1 MWAVKLG
8 RFFSVVMIIFLIW
21 FTYKEYK
28 NPETPQLYT
37 MRVASFI
44 AKNEDLHIPIW
55 DIQYVGSSFQSD
67 PMYPEKYK
75 NGNTQ
80 NKNGNVVYLY
90 YAADAKKGDKYVRV
104 YCRLYSDKFT
114 PKDPELQGNSNFG
127 YDDSIVT
134 GIVYEGDEPCPYPA
148 TAEVEIYNL
157 TAQAEMDNYPDTNH
171 MEVMNPDNLR
181 YVDSVSYNNE
191 DCYHFWVNIPVT
203 VKPDYTYEKISYDSP
218 YNVYI
223 GKETGNFY
231 PVSIGDSIDD
241 AMNTLADAWSDYVS

>member
-75 NGNTQ
+75 NGNSK

-90 YAADAKKGDKYVRV
+90 YAADAKKGDEYVRV

-114 PKDPELQGNSNFG
+114 PQDPELRGNSNFG

-134 GIVYEGDEPCPYPA
+134 GIVYEGDEPCPYPIA
-148 TAEVEIYNL
+148 TELEVYNL
-157 TAQAEMDNYPDTNH
+157 TTQTEMNDYPDTNC
-171 MEVMNPDNLR
+171 MEVMNPKNFQ
-181 YVDSVSYNNE
+181 YIDSGTYNGE
-191 DCYHFWVNIPVT
+191 ACYHFFVNIPVA
-203 VKPDYTYEKISYDSP
+203 VKPNYTYESISVDSP
-218 YNVYI
+218 YNIYV
-223 GKETGNFY
+223 GKETGDFY
-231 PVSIGDSIDD
+231 PVSVGNAIED
-241 AMNTLADAWSDYVS
+241 AFNDLADAWSDYVS